1 MIEIFAFGVVLLI
14 AVLVSGLAHRS
25 ILSTAVIFLVAGY
38 LLSGDMLGVVNV
50 TSDDPVLAQFVELA
64 LFAVLFTDGMLIGF
78 RDLRT
83 SWRLPGRALLL
94 GMPLTFL
101 LLTLFAYALFDL
113 TWAEALL
120 IGAVLSPTDP
130 VFASAIVGRQEVP
143 LRLRRMLNVESGI
156 NDGLALP
163 VVVILLSVIGGES
176 VHYDEIILEVLLGV
190 AIGVVVPFLA
200 LRLERTN
207 LFSAE
212 LVYEPLNT
220 FAIGLLVFSIAALT
234 HANPFLAAFA
244 AGITVSTVAPRF
256 RDAFHHFGELIAELL
271 KLAALFLFG
280 ALITFSFVTDIGWAG
295 LLFAL
300 LMLAVS
306 RPLVIL
312 LVLVHSGLTW
322 REKFAAMWF
331 GPKGFASVAYGL
343 LILGTAVQNF
353 DFVNNDREF
362 IFHVIAV
369 AIVIS
374 ILAHSSTDVVVA
386 DWFVQDDPPLSE
398 LEYEVQALTEDD
410 GG

>member
-1 MIEIFAFGVVLLI
+1 MTEVLAFGVVLLI
-14 AVLVSGLAHRS
+14 AVLVSGLAHRT

-38 LLSGDMLGVVNV
+38 LLNSDVLGIVSV
-50 TSDDPVLAQFVELA
+50 TPEDPVLEEFVELA
-64 LFAVLFTDGMLIGF
+64 LFAVLFTDGMLLGF

-101 LLTLFAYALFDL
+101 LLTLFAYFLFDL
-113 TWAEALL
+113 TWAESLL

-130 VFASAIVGRQEVP
+130 VFASALVGRQEVP
-143 LRLRRMLNVESGI
+143 LRLRRMLNVESGV

-163 VVVILLSVIGGES
+163 VVVVMLTVIGGGAI
-176 VHYDEIILEVLLGV
+176 HYDELLLEVALGIVIGV
-190 AIGVVVPFLA
+190 AVPFIA
-200 LRLERTN
+200 VRLERTRF
-207 LFSAE
+207 FSAE
-212 LVYEPLNT
+212 LVYEPINT
-220 FAIGLLVFSIAALT
+220 FAIGLLVFAIADLT

-244 AGITVSTVAPRF
+244 AGITVSTIAPRF

-280 ALITFSFVTDIGWAG
+280 ALITFSFVTDIGWRG

-300 LMLAVS
+300 LMLAVA
-306 RPLVIL
+306 RPAVIL

-322 REKFAAMWF
+322 REKIAAMWF

-343 LILGTAVQNF
+343 LILGTAVPNA
-353 DFVNNDREF
+353 DFVLNDRAF

-374 ILAHSSTDVVVA
+374 IVAHSSTDVIVA

-398 LEYEVQALTEDD
+398 REYETQALRGDES
-410 GG
+410 

>member
-1 MIEIFAFGVVLLI
+1 MTEVFAFAVLLLI
-14 AVLVSGLAHRS
+14 AVLVSGLAHRT
-25 ILSTAVIFLVAGY
+25 ILSTAVIFLIGGY
-38 LLSGDMLGVVNV
+38 LLSGDVLGIVSVG
-50 TSDDPVLAQFVELA
+50 TDDPVLEQFVELA
-64 LFAVLFTDGMLIGF
+64 LFAVLFTDGMLLGF

-101 LLTLFAYALFDL
+101 LLTLFAYGLFDL

-163 VVVILLSVIGGES
+163 VVIILLTIIGGES
-176 VHYDEIILEVLLGV
+176 VHYNELILEVALGV
-190 AIGVVVPFLA
+190 AIGIVIPFVA
-200 LRLERTN
+200 LRLER
-207 LFSAE
+207 LSIFSAE

-220 FAIGLLVFSIAALT
+220 FAIGLLVFTIAELT

-256 RDAFHHFGELIAELL
+256 RDAFHHFGELIAEIL

-280 ALITFSFVTDIGWAG
+280 ALIMFSFVTDIGWTG
-295 LLFAL
+295 LLFAV
-300 LMLAVS
+300 LMIAIS

-312 LVLVHSGLTW
+312 VVLIHSGLTW
-322 REKFAAMWF
+322 REKIAAMWF

-343 LILGTAVQNF
+343 LILGTPVQNF

-362 IFHVIAV
+362 IFHVIAI

-374 ILAHSSTDVVVA
+374 ILAHSSTDVIVA
-386 DWFVQDDPPLSE
+386 EWFVHDDPPLSE
-398 LEYEVQALTEDD
+398 REYETSALVDD
-410 GG
+410 S

>member
-1 MIEIFAFGVVLLI
+1 MTEVFAFAVILLI
-14 AVLVSGLAHRS
+14 AVLVSGLAHRT

-38 LLSGDMLGVVNV
+38 LLSSDVLGIVSV
-50 TSDDPVLAQFVELA
+50 TPEDPVLEQFVELA

-101 LLTLFAYALFDL
+101 LLTLFAYLLFDL
-113 TWAEALL
+113 HWAEALL

-163 VVVILLSVIGGES
+163 VVVIMIAIIGGDDLHLGELL
-176 VHYDEIILEVLLGV
+176 LEVVLGI
-190 AIGVVVPFLA
+190 AIGVIVPYLA
-200 LRLERTN
+200 LRLERTRI
-207 LFSAE
+207 FSAE

-220 FAIGLLVFSIAALT
+220 FAIGLLVFTIAELT

-256 RDAFHHFGELIAELL
+256 RDAFHHFGELIAEIL

-280 ALITFSFVTDIGWAG
+280 ALISFSFLTDVGWPG
-295 LLFAL
+295 VIFAIA
-300 LMLAVS
+300 MLVVA

-312 LVLVHSGLTW
+312 IVLVHSGLTW
-322 REKFAAMWF
+322 REKIAAMWF

-343 LILGTAVQNF
+343 LILGTVTATSSFAKNE
-353 DFVNNDREF
+353 REF
-362 IFHVIAV
+362 IFHIIAV

-374 ILAHSSTDVVVA
+374 IFAHSSTDVIVA
-386 DWFVQDDPPLSE
+386 DWFVQDDPLLSE
-398 LEYEVQALTEDD
+398 RQYESQALAGEDD
-410 GG
+410 

>member
-1 MIEIFAFGVVLLI
+1 MTEVFAFAVTLLI
-14 AVLVSGLAHRS
+14 AVLVSGIAHRT

-38 LLSGDMLGVVNV
+38 LMSGDILGIVSV
-50 TSDDPVLAQFVELA
+50 TPDDPVLEQFVELA

-83 SWRLPGRALLL
+83 SWRLPGRALIL

-101 LLTLFAYALFDL
+101 LLTLFAHLLFDL
-113 TWAEALL
+113 SWAEALL

-130 VFASAIVGRQEVP
+130 VFASALVGRQEVP
-143 LRLRRMLNVESGI
+143 LRLRRMLNVESGV

-163 VVVILLSVIGGES
+163 VVIIMINIISGDDLHLGELAAEVVLGVVIG
-176 VHYDEIILEVLLGV
+176 VL
-190 AIGVVVPFLA
+190 VPYVA

-207 LFSAE
+207 IFSAE

-220 FAIGLLVFSIAALT
+220 FAIGLLVLSISTLT

-244 AGITVSTVAPRF
+244 AGITVSTIAPRF

-280 ALITFSFVTDIGWAG
+280 ALIAFSFLTDVGWAG
-295 LLFAL
+295 VVFAIA
-300 LMLAVS
+300 MLVVA

-312 LVLVHSGLTW
+312 IVLIHSGLTW
-322 REKFAAMWF
+322 REKIAAMWF

-343 LILGTAVQNF
+343 LILGTVTATSGFAKNE
-353 DFVNNDREF
+353 REF
-362 IFHVIAV
+362 IFHIIAV
-369 AIVIS
+369 AIVLS
-374 ILAHSSTDVVVA
+374 IFAHSSTDVIVA
-386 DWFVQDDPPLSE
+386 EWFVRDDPPLSE
-398 LEYEVQALTEDD
+398 RQYEARALAGDED
-410 GG
+410 

>member
-1 MIEIFAFGVVLLI
+1 MTEVFAFAVILLI
-14 AVLVSGLAHRS
+14 AVLVSGLAHRT

-38 LLSGDMLGVVNV
+38 LLSGDVLGIVSV
-50 TSDDPVLAQFVELA
+50 TPEDPVLEQFVELA

-101 LLTLFAYALFDL
+101 LLTLFAHFLFDL
-113 TWAEALL
+113 SWAEALL

-130 VFASAIVGRQEVP
+130 VFASAIIGRQEVP
-143 LRLRRMLNVESGI
+143 LRLRRMLSVESGI

-163 VVVILLSVIGGES
+163 VVVIMIAIISGDDLHLSELF
-176 VHYDEIILEVLLGV
+176 LEVILGIVIGV
-190 AIGVVVPFLA
+190 AIPYLA
-200 LRLERTN
+200 LRLERTRI
-207 LFSAE
+207 FSAE

-220 FAIGLLVFSIAALT
+220 FAIGLLVFTVAELT

-256 RDAFHHFGELIAELL
+256 RDAFHHFGELIAEIL

-280 ALITFSFVTDIGWAG
+280 ALISFSFLTDVGWSGVA
-295 LLFAL
+295 FAIA
-300 LMLAVS
+300 MLIVA

-312 LVLVHSGLTW
+312 VILIHSGLTW
-322 REKFAAMWF
+322 REKIAAMWF

-343 LILGTAVQNF
+343 LILGTVTATSNF
-353 DFVNNDREF
+353 AKNEREF
-362 IFHVIAV
+362 IFHIIAV

-374 ILAHSSTDVVVA
+374 IFAHSSTDVIVA
-386 DWFVQDDPPLSE
+386 DWFVQDDPLMSE
-398 LEYEVQALTEDD
+398 REYESQALAAEDD
-410 GG
+410 

>member
-1 MIEIFAFGVVLLI
+1 MTEVFAFAVLLLI
-14 AVLVSGLAHRS
+14 AVLVSGLAHRT
-25 ILSTAVIFLVAGY
+25 ILSTAVVFLIGGY
-38 LLSGDMLGVVNV
+38 LLSNDVLGIVSV
-50 TSDDPVLAQFVELA
+50 TTDDPVLEQFVELA
-64 LFAVLFTDGMLIGF
+64 LFAVLFTDGMLLGV

-94 GMPLTFL
+94 GMPLTFG
-101 LLTLFAYALFDL
+101 LLTLFAYGLFDL

-143 LRLRRMLNVESGI
+143 LRLRRMLNVESGV

-163 VVVILLSVIGGES
+163 VVIILLTIIGGES
-176 VHYDEIILEVLLGV
+176 VHYGELFFEVLLGIV
-190 AIGVVVPFLA
+190 IGILIPFLA
-200 LRLERTN
+200 LRLERSRF
-207 LFSAE
+207 FSAE
-212 LVYEPLNT
+212 LAYEPLNT
-220 FAIGLLVFSIAALT
+220 FAIGLIVFTVAELT
-234 HANPFLAAFA
+234 HANPFLAAFS

-256 RDAFHHFGELIAELL
+256 RDAFHQFGELIAELL

-280 ALITFSFVTDIGWAG
+280 ALIMFSFVTDIGWPG
-295 LLFAL
+295 LLFAV
-300 LMLAVS
+300 LMIVVA

-312 LVLVHSGLTW
+312 IVLIHSGLTW

-343 LILGTAVQNF
+343 LILGTPVQNF

-362 IFHVIAV
+362 IFHVIAI

-374 ILAHSSTDVVVA
+374 ILAHSSTDVIVA
-386 DWFVQDDPPLSE
+386 DWFVQDDPPMSE
-398 LEYEVQALTEDD
+398 REYQATALADED
-410 GG
+410 

>member
-1 MIEIFAFGVVLLI
+1 MTEVFAFGVVLLV
-14 AVLVSGLAHRS
+14 AVLVSGFAHRT
-25 ILSTAVIFLVAGY
+25 ILSTAVVFLVGGY
-38 LLSGDMLGVVNV
+38 LLSSDVLGIVSV
-50 TSDDPVLAQFVELA
+50 TTDDPVLAEFVDLA
-64 LFAVLFTDGMLIGF
+64 LFTVLFTDGMLLGF

-101 LLTLFAYALFDL
+101 LLTLFAYTLFDL

-163 VVVILLSVIGGES
+163 VVVIMLTIIGGES
-176 VHYDEIILEVLLGV
+176 IHYDELILEVLLGI
-190 AIGVVVPFLA
+190 AIGIAVPYLA

-220 FAIGLLVFSIAALT
+220 FAIGLLVFSLAELT

-295 LLFAL
+295 LVFAVL
-300 LMLAVS
+300 LLAVS

-312 LVLVHSGLTW
+312 LVLIHSRLTW
-322 REKFAAMWF
+322 REKIAAMWF

-343 LILGTAVQNF
+343 LILGTPVHNV
-353 DFVNNDREF
+353 DFIVNDREF
-362 IFHVIAV
+362 IFHVIAI

-374 ILAHSSTDVVVA
+374 IFAHSSTDVVVA
-386 DWFVQDDPPLSE
+386 DWFVQDDPPMSE
-398 LEYEVQALTEDD
+398 REYVEQALADDD
-410 GG
+410 G

>member
-1 MIEIFAFGVVLLI
+1 MTEVFAFAVVLLV
-14 AVLVSGLAHRS
+14 AVLVSGLANRT
-25 ILSTAVIFLVAGY
+25 ILSTAVLFLVAGY
-38 LLSGDMLGVVNV
+38 ILSGDVLGVVSV
-50 TSDDPVLAQFVELA
+50 TSEDPVLEQFVELA

-94 GMPLTFL
+94 GMPLTFGL
-101 LLTLFAYALFDL
+101 LAVFAYFLFDL

-143 LRLRRMLNVESGI
+143 LRLRRMLNVESGV

-163 VVVILLSVIGGES
+163 VVIILLDVIGGENLNFGALLFE
-176 VHYDEIILEVLLGV
+176 VILGI
-190 AIGVVVPFLA
+190 AIGILIPLVA
-200 LRLERTN
+200 LRLERSQ

-212 LVYEPLNT
+212 LVYEPINT
-220 FAIGLLVFSIAALT
+220 FAIGLLVFSVASLT
-234 HANPFLAAFA
+234 HGNPFLAAFA
-244 AGITVSTVAPRF
+244 AGITVSTIAPRF

-280 ALITFSFVTDIGWAG
+280 ALITFEFVTDIGWIG
-295 LLFAL
+295 IFFAV
-300 LMLAVS
+300 LMLLVA

-312 LVLVHSGLTW
+312 AVLVRSELNM

-343 LILGTAVQNF
+343 LILGTPVQNF
-353 DFVNNDREF
+353 DFVLNDREF
-362 IFHVIAV
+362 IFHVIAI

-386 DWFVQDDPPLSE
+386 DWFVQDDPPMSE
-398 LEYEVQALTEDD
+398 REYEAAASAPEDP
-410 GG
+410 

>member
-1 MIEIFAFGVVLLI
+1 MTEVLAFGVVLLI
-14 AVLVSGLAHRS
+14 AVLVSGLAHRT

-38 LLSGDMLGVVNV
+38 LLNSDVLGIVSV
-50 TSDDPVLAQFVELA
+50 TPEDPVLEEFVELA
-64 LFAVLFTDGMLIGF
+64 LFAVLFTDGMLLGF

-101 LLTLFAYALFDL
+101 LLTLFAYFLFDL
-113 TWAEALL
+113 TWAESLL

-130 VFASAIVGRQEVP
+130 VFASALVGRQEVP
-143 LRLRRMLNVESGI
+143 LRLRRMLNVESGV

-163 VVVILLSVIGGES
+163 VVVVMLTVIGGGAI
-176 VHYDEIILEVLLGV
+176 HYNELLLEVALGIVIGV
-190 AIGVVVPFLA
+190 AVPFIA
-200 LRLERTN
+200 VRLERTRF
-207 LFSAE
+207 FSAE
-212 LVYEPLNT
+212 LVYEPINT
-220 FAIGLLVFSIAALT
+220 FAIGLLVFAIADLT

-244 AGITVSTVAPRF
+244 AGITVSTIAPRF

-280 ALITFSFVTDIGWAG
+280 ALITFSFVTDIGWRG

-300 LMLAVS
+300 LMLAVA
-306 RPLVIL
+306 RPAVIL

-322 REKFAAMWF
+322 REKIAAMWF

-343 LILGTAVQNF
+343 LILGTAVPNA
-353 DFVNNDREF
+353 DFVLNDRAF

-374 ILAHSSTDVVVA
+374 IVAHSSTDVIVA

-398 LEYEVQALTEDD
+398 REYETQALRGDES
-410 GG
+410 